1 MLAIAAHISYRQRST
16 QFDQTMKRRVKIIIL
31 TIIIALIGIVGFIG
45 FGLYAMEIEDH
56 YGDLQ
61 EIYYDSE
68 NGDIIVNKKTS
79 EFGIIEKNW
88 KRINIRTQKKDSA
101 DLYNW
106 VYQNGTES
114 KVEIYRPKNGKIE
127 LNGIT
132 YSKLKNMIDNSEF
145 KLITKN

>member
-1 MLAIAAHISYRQRST
+1 MHKGIKYGLLTFAI
-16 QFDQTMKRRVKIIIL
+16 VII
-31 TIIIALIGIVGFIG
+31 TVVGFIG
-45 FGLYAMEIEDH
+45 FGLYSMEIEDH

-61 EIYYDSE
+61 ELFYETE
-68 NGDIIVNKKTS
+68 NGDLIINKTTS

-88 KRINIRTQKKDSA
+88 KRSNIRTQKRDLT

-114 KVEIYRPKNGKIE
+114 KVEIYRAKNGETE

-132 YSKLKNMIDNSEF
+132 FSELEKRIDNSDF
-145 KLITKN
+145 KLIIKN